1 MTFTNKDLKN
11 MIIPLFFEQLLVM
24 LVGIIDTF
32 IVSFVGESAVSGVS
46 LVNSFNTIFIY
57 LFTALASGGA
67 VVISQYIG
75 RKEQEAT
82 NRASGQLLMFSIV
95 FSFILM
101 ILVLIFNE
109 SLLRLLFG
117 RVENSVM
124 QACITY
130 LRISAYS
137 YPALAIYNA
146 GAALY
151 RSMAKTSTTM
161 YISIASNIINCIG
174 NCIGVF
180 VLHAGVAGV
189 AYPSLIARVFSAVVI
204 TFLCFNKTLTTYY
217 EKKHIFVFDAKML
230 KRVLNIA
237 VPNGI
242 EQGIFQLVKVALSSV
257 VALFGTYQIA
267 ANGVA
272 QSIWSLAALVGVI
285 MGPVFITVIGQCMGA
300 KDIDNA
306 HYYFKKLMKI
316 TVIFSI
322 IWNVFILLITPL
334 FLQYYQL
341 SSETKHLV
349 FVLVI
354 IHNIF
359 NTIAFPFSGPLSNG
373 LRATGDVKYTM
384 IVSILSTV
392 VVRGILSIIFGI
404 TFNLGVIGIALA
416 MCADWSMRAIVFHL
430 RYKSDKW
437 TQFTVIE

>member
-24 LVGIIDTF
+24 LVGIVDTF

-272 QSIWSLAALVGVI
+272 QSIWSLAALVGVA

-373 LRATGDVKYTM
+373 LRAAGDVKYTM

-392 VVRGILSIIFGI
+392 VIRGILSIIFGI

-416 MCADWSMRAIVFHL
+416 MCADWSMRAIIFHL
-430 RYKSDKW
+430 RYQSDKW
-437 TQFTVIE
+437 TQFSVIE

>member
-1 MTFTNKDLKN
+1 
-11 MIIPLFFEQLLVM
+11 
-24 LVGIIDTF
+24 
-32 IVSFVGESAVSGVS
+32 
-46 LVNSFNTIFIY
+46 
-57 LFTALASGGA
+57 
-67 VVISQYIG
+67 
-75 RKEQEAT
+75 
-82 NRASGQLLMFSIV
+82 
-95 FSFILM
+95 
-101 ILVLIFNE
+101 
-109 SLLRLLFG
+109 
-117 RVENSVM
+117 
-124 QACITY
+124 
-130 LRISAYS
+130 
-137 YPALAIYNA
+137 
-146 GAALY
+146 
-151 RSMAKTSTTM
+151 MAKTSTTM

-180 VLHAGVAGV
+180 ALHAGVAGV

-204 TFLCFNKTLTTYY
+204 TFLCFNKTLTTHY
-217 EKKHIFVFDAKML
+217 EKKHVLIFDTKML

-272 QSIWSLAALVGVI
+272 QSIWSLAALVGVT

-300 KDIDNA
+300 KDIDSA

-316 TVIFSI
+316 TIIFSI

-341 SSETKHLV
+341 SSETKNLV
-349 FVLVI
+349 FILVI
-354 IHNIF
+354 IHNLF

-404 TFNLGVIGIALA
+404 TLNLGVIGIALA
-416 MCADWSMRAIVFHL
+416 MCADWSIRAIIFHL
-430 RYKSDKW
+430 RYKADKW
-437 TQFTVIE
+437 TQFSVIE

>member
-272 QSIWSLAALVGVI
+272 QSIWSLAALVGVT
-285 MGPVFITVIGQCMGA
+285 MDPVFITVIGQCMGA

-430 RYKSDKW
+430 RYQSDKW

>member
-24 LVGIIDTF
+24 LVGIVDTF

-151 RSMAKTSTTM
+151 RSMTKTSTTM

-217 EKKHIFVFDAKML
+217 EKKHI
-230 KRVLNIA
+230 
-237 VPNGI
+237 
-242 EQGIFQLVKVALSSV
+242 LV
-257 VALFGTYQIA
+257 
-267 ANGVA
+267 
-272 QSIWSLAALVGVI
+272 
-285 MGPVFITVIGQCMGA
+285 
-300 KDIDNA
+300 
-306 HYYFKKLMKI
+306 
-316 TVIFSI
+316 
-322 IWNVFILLITPL
+322 
-334 FLQYYQL
+334 
-341 SSETKHLV
+341 
-349 FVLVI
+349 
-354 IHNIF
+354 
-359 NTIAFPFSGPLSNG
+359 
-373 LRATGDVKYTM
+373 
-384 IVSILSTV
+384 
-392 VVRGILSIIFGI
+392 
-404 TFNLGVIGIALA
+404 
-416 MCADWSMRAIVFHL
+416 
-430 RYKSDKW
+430 
-437 TQFTVIE
+437 

>member
-24 LVGIIDTF
+24 LVGIVDTF

-46 LVNSFNTIFIY
+46 LVNSFNTIFIN
-57 LFTALASGGA
+57 LFTTLASDGA

-75 RKEQEAT
+75 RKEEKIDYEEQEAT

-217 EKKHIFVFDAKML
+217 EKKHILVFDAKML

-272 QSIWSLAALVGVI
+272 QSIWSLAALVGVA

-373 LRATGDVKYTM
+373 LRAAGDVKYNDCINLKYSSYKRNTFYY
-384 IVSILSTV
+384 IWYYIQSRCDWYCLSNV
-392 VVRGILSIIFGI
+392 
-404 TFNLGVIGIALA
+404 
-416 MCADWSMRAIVFHL
+416 C
-430 RYKSDKW
+430 
-437 TQFTVIE
+437 